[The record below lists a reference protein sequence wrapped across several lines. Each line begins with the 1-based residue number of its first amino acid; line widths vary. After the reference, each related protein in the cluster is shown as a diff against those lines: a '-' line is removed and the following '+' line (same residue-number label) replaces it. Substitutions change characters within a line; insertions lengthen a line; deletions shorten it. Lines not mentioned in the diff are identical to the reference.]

1 VETER
6 LKERLLKS
14 LDTNILARLILR
26 DDERQTLLAESII
39 HEQLFVASTVLLELG
54 WLLMS
59 RYEMSRADVVL
70 NLNDLM
76 MVPNIVIHDPELV
89 EWAVARFASGADFA
103 DMIHIIASRPASC
116 FLTFDPKLAKHAGE
130 ASPIPVET
138 LN

>member
-6 LKERLLKS
+6 PEERLLKS

-26 DDERQTLLAESII
+26 DDDQQLALAESIM
-39 HEQLFVASTVLLELG
+39 HEPLFVASTVLLELG

-59 RYEMSRADVVL
+59 RYEMSRADVVH

-76 MVPNIVIHDPELV
+76 LVPNIAVSDPELV
-89 EWAVARFASGADFA
+89 EWAIARFESGGDFA

-116 FLTFDPKLAKHAGE
+116 FLTFDAKLAKHAGE
-130 ASPIPVET
+130 ASPIPVEI
-138 LN
+138 LS

>member
-6 LKERLLKS
+6 SKERPLKS

-26 DDERQTLLAESII
+26 DDAQQVALAESIM

-76 MVPNIVIHDPELV
+76 MVPNIVFSDPEQLQ
-89 EWAVARFASGADFA
+89 WAVARFASGGDFA
-103 DMIHIIASRPASC
+103 DMIHIIASRPAAC
-116 FLTFDPKLAKHAGE
+116 FLTFDTKIAKHAGE
-130 ASPIPVET
+130 ASPVPVEVLT
-138 LN
+138 